1 MHPKVHSKISITM
14 NTGKK
19 TIPRGYR
26 LKESTHKLI
35 KKVQEELNSSQDKDI
50 ARAMRLF
57 YGTIKS
63 ENGND
68 FNNKVLKTLIIS
80 ILISSVILSQ
90 I

>member
-1 MHPKVHSKISITM
+1 VHPKVHSKISKAM
-14 NTGKK
+14 NINKK

-35 KKVQEELNSSQDKDI
+35 KKVQEELNSSQDKVI
-50 ARAMRLF
+50 ARAMKLF

-63 ENGND
+63 TNGNT

-80 ILISSVILSQ
+80 ILISSVIL
-90 I
+90 